1 MANVS
6 HLNKTVATDTFF
18 FDIPALGDG
27 IMGHGVIVSSLQ
39 FILWKNESEMA
50 GTLEDLIHFHGA
62 PNALFSENA
71 KAKIGCAVQE
81 ILRMYSIKDF

>member
-1 MANVS
+1 
-6 HLNKTVATDTFF
+6 
-18 FDIPALGDG
+18 
-27 IMGHGVIVSSLQ
+27 
-39 FILWKNESEMA
+39 MA